1 MTHVPD
7 DWWSLEDLPDWPE
20 MLTVYVD
27 VPAPRIRVVGL
38 RGDLN
43 LLTTPDFEQILDGQL
58 AARPQ
63 ALIIDLAEL
72 EFLGPDGVFV
82 LIFGAY
88 RAVMDGIGF
97 CVAGASSRV
106 SNALPASG
114 LIEVLDVHDTV
125 EDALATYG

>member
-7 DWWSLEDLPDWPE
+7 DCPRLEDLPDWPE

-27 VPAPRIRVVGL
+27 VPAPRTRVVGL

-43 LLTTPDFEQILDGQL
+43 PLTAPDFEQILDGQL

-63 ALIIDLAEL
+63 ALIIDLTEL

-82 LIFGAY
+82 LVFGAY
-88 RAVMDGIGF
+88 RAAMDGIGF
-97 CVAGASSRV
+97 CVAGTSRRV
-106 SNALPASG
+106 SNALQASG
-114 LIEVLDVHDTV
+114 LIEMLDVHDTV
-125 EDALATYG
+125 DDALTTYG